1 MNGSWSHAVV
11 GLLLLGFA
19 SKLPAYPFI
28 HWLTVAHVEGS
39 TENSLILAGI
49 YLKIGL
55 IGVMRFVVLQCS
67 GVVMYWLPIIMI
79 VTVCGITS
87 VLGHMVHFTDI
98 KRYIASCSIVHMMFG
113 ILGIWYISHFV

>member
-1 MNGSWSHAVV
+1 
-11 GLLLLGFA
+11 
-19 SKLPAYPFI
+19 
-28 HWLTVAHVEGS
+28 
-39 TENSLILAGI
+39 
-49 YLKIGL
+49 
-55 IGVMRFVVLQCS
+55 VMRFVVLQCS

-113 ILGIWYISHFV
+113 ILGIWYISDLVWTGVLMVTITHSFTASVLFGLSGTLYEVACSRCILMLHGYAVIIG